1 LGELKTERAALEIEA
16 PMLSAKVVPR
26 EPEITVALIC
36 FGILVSF
43 LPKKMPCRK
52 SGKTKWYGGAI

>member
-1 LGELKTERAALEIEA
+1 LGELKTERAASEMEA

-36 FGILVSF
+36 FVIMVSF

-52 SGKTKWYGGAI
+52 SGKTK